1 MLIKAPAKIHLS
13 GEHAVVYH
21 QPAIAIAVD
30 RYVSAAITRTPE
42 KIITI
47 TEHGMQSIAGD
58 EIFFLH
64 QHLLDQYQAFQRGTI
79 AVNNIM
85 RGANELIFFI
95 IAEYCKTCGVS
106 LDGGMQ
112 IKIDSAIPIG
122 CGMGASAAIILSVLY
137 GLEHQFKQQLTAKQ
151 LFAMALAAEKLQ
163 HGNTTGFDLQVCQRG
178 GCVEYNNQAI
188 VQRPLL
194 NMPFYLVNTGRPEST
209 TGECVAAVAKRF
221 VNNTIW
227 RCFAEAT
234 QQVGVA
240 IATKDRDRLQRAIS
254 FNHKLLADI
263 GVVSDRVQRF
273 IDKIELAGGAAK
285 ISGAGSV
292 TGDAAG
298 VVLVFIENQAAL
310 EKLVTD
316 FSYDLLSAE
325 ITENGVT
332 TRV

>member
-1 MLIKAPAKIHLS
+1 MLTVAPAKIHLS

-21 QPAIAIAVD
+21 QPAIAISVD
-30 RYVSAAITRTPE
+30 RYVSAEITRTPE

-47 TEHGMQSIAGD
+47 TNHSTQVIISD
-58 EIFFLH
+58 EIFFLY
-64 QHLLDQYQAFQRGTI
+64 QRLLQQYQSFQQGVI
-79 AVNNIM
+79 AVNDIIDEPND
-85 RGANELIFFI
+85 LVYFI
-95 IAEYCKTCGVS
+95 IATYFRACNIP

-112 IKIDSAIPIG
+112 IKINSEIPIG

-137 GLEHQFKQQLTAKQ
+137 GLEHQFKQRLTAKQ
-151 LFAMALAAEKLQ
+151 LFAIALAAEQLQ

-178 GCVEYNNQAI
+178 GCVEYNNQVI

-194 NMPFYLVNTGRPEST
+194 DLPFHLINTGRSEST

-221 VNNTIW
+221 AHNTIW
-227 RCFAEAT
+227 RYFAEAT

-254 FNHKLLADI
+254 LNHKLLADI